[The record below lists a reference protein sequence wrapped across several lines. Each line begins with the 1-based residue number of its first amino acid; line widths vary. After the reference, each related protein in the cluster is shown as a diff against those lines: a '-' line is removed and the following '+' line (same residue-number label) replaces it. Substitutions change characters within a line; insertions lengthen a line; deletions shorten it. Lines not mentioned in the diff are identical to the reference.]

1 MLKKMFAF
9 GLLTVGTLC
18 SVALG
23 ASANE
28 AQIGVQTIESDNTA
42 IHGVA
47 VTQNEQDLYQNAVDG
62 YDYFYA
68 PDTTVQT
75 GVQSIDSYN
84 TAIGGVAVTQND
96 QDMYQG
102 AVDGYG
108 YGYGYNPFDV
118 TAQTGAQ
125 VIDSSNAALD
135 GVAVTQNEQILE
147 QFAGF

>member
-28 AQIGVQTIESDNTA
+28 TQLGVQTIESDNTA
-42 IHGVA
+42 IYGTA
-47 VTQNEQDLYQNAVDG
+47 VTQNEQDLYQSATDG
-62 YDYFYA
+62 YDYYYA
-68 PDTTVQT
+68 PDTTVQS

-96 QDMYQG
+96 QEMYQG
-102 AVDGYG
+102 SFEGFG
-108 YGYGYNPFDV
+108 FGYGYNPFDI

-125 VIDSSNAALD
+125 VIDSSNAALQ
-135 GVAVTQNEQILE
+135 GLAVTENGQFLE
-147 QFAGF
+147 QFTGF